1 MRKFLLLAFPL
12 VLFSCH
18 EKSLQEQLTA
28 AFSNHL
34 KRLNPDASL
43 DSVHI
48 IWSVPVNEKLAR
60 VIDDTVYVREYNRI
74 RRQLARA
81 RVVNDNDSI
90 AFYRYEI
97 RVLEHGIDSVSES
110 IAQGDTT
117 HSHGT
122 LLSCTYYLTKNKK
135 AIRDS
140 TMLYLDSVNVLRY
153 TQFLDSSMARAMRDG
168 R

>member
-1 MRKFLLLAFPL
+1 VFCAGIL
-12 VLFSCH
+12 SCR
-18 EKSLQEQLTA
+18 EKTLNEQLTA

-34 KRLNPDASL
+34 NRLDPDASL

-74 RRQLARA
+74 KRQLAKA
-81 RVVNDNDSI
+81 RMM
-90 AFYRYEI
+90 
-97 RVLEHGIDSVSES
+97 
-110 IAQGDTT
+110 
-117 HSHGT
+117 
-122 LLSCTYYLTKNKK
+122 NKK

-140 TMLYLDSVNVLRY
+140 TMLYLDSVYVLRY
-153 TQFLDSSMARAMRDG
+153 TQFMDSSMARAMRAG

>member
-1 MRKFLLLAFPL
+1 MRKFLLFTFPL

-18 EKSLQEQLTA
+18 EKSLQEQLTV

-34 KRLNPDASL
+34 SRLNPDASL
-43 DSVHI
+43 DSIHI

-60 VIDDTVYVREYNRI
+60 IIDDTVYVREYNRI

-81 RVVNDNDSI
+81 RMANDNDSI
-90 AFYRYEI
+90 DFYRYEI

-110 IAQGDTT
+110 IGQGDTT

-153 TQFLDSSMARAMRDG
+153 TQFMDSSMTRAMRNG